1 MCVYNGLINAIE
13 GYIQKEEKDLE
24 DIFEEE
30 GRANPKKMVRDISL
44 IEKLVTG
51 ALVSETEYFIS
62 EMRKKKNLR
71 QVKDSLKKIN
81 DGDKCLEKLKPE
93 LKEELRNIVRENAKL
108 YIKRTDSELTVN
120 RLSKRTVNWVERWS
134 GELADIM
141 RINSHEEIENILKK
155 GLENGDSVA
164 VFTQNILE
172 SGIRDEYYKARRVAV
187 TEVLRAHN
195 AARQE
200 AFTQDPSVCEK
211 MWRHTGGHKNEPR
224 YNHMDMDGQ
233 RVRKDEPFELIGK
246 DGGIYYPMHPCD
258 SNLPPEESINCHCIA
273 QPVVSEEILGLPLEE
288 RQRLQREAID
298 EMDDEWEKE
307 LDRENR
313 AKAGIETE

>member
-1 MCVYNGLINAIE
+1 MCLNCKSLINAINR
-13 GYIQKEEKDLE
+13 YIIKADDNLEKLL
-24 DIFEEE
+24 EEE
-30 GRANPKKMVRDISL
+30 GRVESKKTVKYISA
-44 IEKLVTG
+44 IERETAE
-51 ALVSETEYFIS
+51 ALVAETEYFIS
-62 EMRKKKNLR
+62 EIEKCDNLE
-71 QVKDSLKKIN
+71 QAEKIFKKIKNN
-81 DGDKCLEKLKPE
+81 DFCLEKLKPVF
-93 LKEELRNIVRENAKL
+93 KEKFASLIKLSAKG
-108 YIKRTDSELTVN
+108 YIKKTDGELTISK
-120 RLSKRTVNWVERWS
+120 LSKRTVAWIEDWIE
-134 GELADIM
+134 ELADIM
-141 RINSHEEIENILKK
+141 RINSHKEIENILKK

-195 AARQE
+195 TSRLE
-200 AFTQDPSVCEK
+200 DFLQDPSVCEN
-211 MWRHTGGHKNEPR
+211 MWRHTGGHRNEPR
-224 YNHMDMDGQ
+224 YNHMDMDRQ

-307 LDRENR
+307 LDRKNR
-313 AKAGIETE
+313 AKAGIET